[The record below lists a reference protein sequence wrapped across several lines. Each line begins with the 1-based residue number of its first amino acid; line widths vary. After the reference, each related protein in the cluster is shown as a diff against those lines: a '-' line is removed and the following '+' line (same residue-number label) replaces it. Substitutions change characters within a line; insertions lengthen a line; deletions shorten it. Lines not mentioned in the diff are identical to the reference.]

1 MSTPQNTPQEKRKSI
16 SQNSLRQIGKKF
28 FCFGA
33 QQNPQS
39 DVARRQQSES

>member
-1 MSTPQNTPQEKRKSI
+1 MSTPQNTSATERKSLKI
-16 SQNSLRQIGKKF
+16 KTLRQLEKKF

-39 DVARRQQSES
+39 DVASEQQSES